1 MEGLRGT
8 KISASAESAEEVVE
22 RKTNKMT
29 QWLFRNS
36 KENFE
41 LGVLYPGGLKN
52 CIFGSWVDTSW
63 SFQKGALFM
72 DSMEPGEWS
81 GQKLYCYKSILKFAY
96 IYPVLFAGPAFWWI
110 ES

>member
-1 MEGLRGT
+1 MEDLRGT

-41 LGVLYPGGLKN
+41 LGVLYPGGLK
-52 CIFGSWVDTSW
+52 
-63 SFQKGALFM
+63 
-72 DSMEPGEWS
+72 
-81 GQKLYCYKSILKFAY
+81 KLH
-96 IYPVLFAGPAFWWI
+96 FW
-110 ES
+110 

>member
-63 SFQKGALFM
+63 SFQKCALFM
-72 DSMEPGEWS
+72 DSIPWSPGN
-81 GQKLYCYKSILKFAY
+81 GVDTNCIA
-96 IYPVLFAGPAFWWI
+96 PNLF
-110 ES
+110 